1 MANPWDFIDIWR
13 TNCLD
18 YPDFEGSSCGN
29 PVDGSTLGNYINCGE
44 IGLAFS
50 QADSNL
56 DHLEGETVGI
66 LANGLYL
73 GTQTVSNGTI
83 TLDDEYS
90 KVHVG
95 LLYESDLETLGLKV
109 SSEESRKVKIG
120 NVTFRLIDTQGG
132 SIGPNE
138 DSLYEAF
145 TQEAFELS
153 YGIILEDT
161 EMFTGDIRVPL
172 GAGYENGGRIFYR
185 QSEPLPITISA
196 VIPEVSVGKA
206 TR

>member
-1 MANPWDFIDIWR
+1 MP
-13 TNCLD
+13 T
-18 YPDFEGSSCGN
+18 
-29 PVDGSTLGNYINCGE
+29 PVDGSTLGSYINCGE
-44 IGLAFS
+44 VNSATNTLSG
-50 QADSNL
+50 L
-56 DHLEGETVGI
+56 DHLDTNSVGI
-66 LANGLYL
+66 FVNGLYL
-73 GTQTVSNGTI
+73 NEQTVSNGTVNFS
-83 TLDDEYS
+83 TYYS
-90 KVHVG
+90 KGCIG
-95 LLYESDLETLGLKV
+95 LGYNADLETLNVELGLNDGTLQGIKI
-109 SSEESRKVKIG
+109 KIG
-120 NVTFRLIDTQGG
+120 SSTFRLVDTQGG

-185 QSEPLPITISA
+185 QSEPLPVTISS
-196 VIPEVSVGKA
+196 IMPEVLPGKT